1 MANTLARQDKRAARS
16 AVIRTRQVAR
26 KTTLLLFRCRN
37 VIEQSKSGH
46 QIVAEE
52 MLLWGWRGTPQEREH
67 LDHPEAKASSHSR
80 PCLQRP
86 LPAGPSQL
94 PR

>member
-1 MANTLARQDKRAARS
+1 MANTLARQDKRAART

-37 VIEQSKSGH
+37 VIEQNSGKH

-52 MLLWGWRGTPQEREH
+52 GLM
-67 LDHPEAKASSHSR
+67 HSFR
-80 PCLQRP
+80 SELSRRVEEPPRP
-86 LPAGPSQL
+86 LAGVFHRTHKPMKFESL
-94 PR
+94 KAGLRLF